1 MPGYVKKAFVGAV
14 SAALVAAATLPVN
27 AMPITAPD
35 HRGAIVK
42 VQGPPPGRG
51 WHGGPPP
58 RGGWH
63 GGPPP
68 RGGWQG
74 GPPPRGGW
82 GPPPGPPPYNGWGW
96 NGNAWA
102 PLAAMGA
109 GALIIGGAIAAGNNN
124 NNNYVSP
131 GSSINPRHY
140 QWCEDRYKSYRAS
153 DNTYQPYN
161 GPRQQCYSPYY

>member
-1 MPGYVKKAFVGAV
+1 MRGYVKNTVIGLM
-14 SAALVAAATLPVN
+14 SAALVAAATLPAN
-27 AMPITAPD
+27 AMPISAPD
-35 HRGAIVK
+35 HHGAIVN

-58 RGGWH
+58 RGGW

-68 RGGWQG
+68 RGGWG

-96 NGNAWA
+96 NGNGWV
-102 PLAAMGA
+102 PLAALGA

-124 NNNYVSP
+124 NGYAAP
-131 GSSINPRHY
+131 GGNINPRHY
-140 QWCEDRYKSYRAS
+140 QWCEDRYKSYRAY
-153 DNTYQPYN
+153 DNSYQPYN